1 MQKMPELNVIQI
13 KDGKSG
19 FNNRVGIDWMLAIL
33 AITGSILALIASDRI
48 VYKLKNKKID
58 WGNEFK

>member
-58 WGNEFK
+58 WRKEFK

>member
-19 FNNRVGIDWMLAIL
+19 FNNRVGIDWILAIL
-33 AITGSILALIASDRI
+33 AITGSILALIASDTI
-48 VYKLKNKKID
+48 VYKLKNKKIG
-58 WGNEFK
+58 WRNEFK